1 MKRTDLALEI
11 REQIKG
17 PREISGVRL
26 EKHRDS
32 TKKVQVTNMEILNE
46 EGSKIIGKP
55 KGSYITIEL
64 LDEKEEEALQK
75 VFMQTLQQLLGARTR
90 IFVVGLGN
98 RDITPDALGPW
109 TVDEIMVTRH
119 ILKEYGAAFSEK
131 YGWSEIEGLAPG
143 VMAQTG
149 MEVQEILQGVVK
161 QTKPEVV
168 LVFDALAA
176 RSMKRL
182 GNTIQITNTGIHP
195 GAGVGNNRKALTKET
210 LGIEVIAIGVPT
222 VVDAQTLAEDYMEE
236 GLRRM
241 GLTEEEIK
249 TFLQNT
255 QNEKMKGMFMAGKD
269 IDQQVRKMSK
279 ILSNAINHVTGVCKI
294 E

>member
-1 MKRTDLALEI
+1 MKRTDLALEL
-11 REQIKG
+11 REQIKE

-26 EKHRDS
+26 EKHKDPS
-32 TKKVQVTNMEILNE
+32 GQVRITNMEILNE

-55 KGSYITIEL
+55 KGCYITIEL
-64 LDEKEEEALQK
+64 LDWKEEAALQK
-75 VFMQTLQQLLGARTR
+75 VFIQTLQELLGEQRR
-90 IFVVGLGN
+90 MFVVGLGN

-119 ILKEYGAAFSEK
+119 ILKEYGKAFSEK
-131 YGWSEIEGLAPG
+131 YGWSEIEALAPG

-241 GLTEEEIK
+241 GLTEEEIE

-279 ILSNAINHVTGVCKI
+279 ILSNAINHVTGVREI

>member
-1 MKRTDLALEI
+1 MKRTDLALEM
-11 REQIKG
+11 RERIKE
-17 PREISGVRL
+17 PREIRGVRL
-26 EKHRDS
+26 EKHKNAS
-32 TKKVQVTNMEILNE
+32 GKVQITNMEILNE

-55 KGSYITIEL
+55 KGNYITIEL
-64 LDEKEEEALQK
+64 LDWKEEEELQK
-75 VFMQTLQQLLGARTR
+75 VLIQNMEKLLGERR
-90 IFVVGLGN
+90 KIFVVGLGN

-119 ILKEYGAAFSEK
+119 ILKEYGATFGEK
-131 YGWSEIEGLAPG
+131 YGWGEVEALAPG

-149 MEVQEILQGVVK
+149 MEVQEILQGAVK
-161 QTKPEVV
+161 HTKPEVV

-182 GNTIQITNTGIHP
+182 GKTIQITNTGIHP
-195 GAGVGNNRKALTKET
+195 GAGVGNNRKALTRET
-210 LGIEVIAIGVPT
+210 LGTEVIAIGVPT
-222 VVDAQTLAEDYMEE
+222 VVDAQTLAEDYLEE

-241 GLTEEEIK
+241 DLTEQEIE

-269 IDQQVRKMSK
+269 VDQQVRKMSK

>member
-1 MKRTDLALEI
+1 MKRTDLALEM
-11 REQIKG
+11 RERIKE

-26 EKHRDS
+26 EKHKNES
-32 TKKVQVTNMEILNE
+32 GKVRITNMEILNE

-55 KGSYITIEL
+55 KGNYITIEI
-64 LDEKEEEALQK
+64 LDWKEEEELQK
-75 VFMQTLQQLLGARTR
+75 VLIKTLQELLGERR
-90 IFVVGLGN
+90 KIFVVGLGN

-119 ILKEYGAAFSEK
+119 ILKEYGVAFGEK
-131 YGWSEIEGLAPG
+131 YGWGEVEALAPG

-161 QTKPEVV
+161 QASPEVV

-195 GAGVGNNRKALTKET
+195 GAGVGNNRKALTRET
-210 LGIEVIAIGVPT
+210 LGTEVIAIGVPT
-222 VVDAQTLAEDYMEE
+222 VVDAQTLAEDYLEE

-241 GLTEEEIK
+241 DLTEEEME
-249 TFLQNT
+249 TFIQNT

-269 IDQQVRKMSK
+269 VDQQVRKMSK